1 MPQRAP
7 ARAPRG
13 VAALRTLLLV
23 LVALVLS
30 APGRAVAARL
40 DELPQQWRDDQGRAW
55 SFSGLQGQRVFLAM
69 AYTSCHRTCPTT
81 VNQLRQVQRL
91 LDQHGE
97 QASIVIV
104 GLDPDHDDPASWRH
118 YRSSHGLTRDNWHFL
133 TGTAQQ
139 ARQVAGALGV
149 GFWTYDTH
157 VMHDSRIVVF
167 DKRGLPSAT
176 IDPAKADWSS
186 LF

>member
-1 MPQRAP
+1 VPQDPR
-7 ARAPRG
+7 ARAQRSS
-13 VAALRTLLLV
+13 AALRALLFL
-23 LVALVLS
+23 LAAVALA
-30 APGRAVAARL
+30 APRPAVAARL
-40 DELPQQWRDDQGRAW
+40 EQLPQQWRDDQGRAW
-55 SFSGLQGQRVFLAM
+55 SFAGLQGRRVFLAM

-91 LDQHGE
+91 LDQHDE

-118 YRSSHGLTRDNWHFL
+118 YRASHGLERDNWYFL
-133 TGTAQQ
+133 TGTSEQT
-139 ARQVAGALGV
+139 RQLAHELGV

-167 DKRGLPSAT
+167 DKSGLLSAT
-176 IDPAKADWSS
+176 VDPAKADWSS

>member
-1 MPQRAP
+1 VPQHRRAG
-7 ARAPRG
+7 ARRG
-13 VAALRTLLLV
+13 GAAWRALPFLLATI
-23 LVALVLS
+23 ALVGPH
-30 APGRAVAARL
+30 AAVAARL
-40 DELPQQWRDDQGRAW
+40 DQLPQQWRDDQGRAW
-55 SFSGLQGQRVFLAM
+55 SFSELQGRRVFLAM

-139 ARQVAGALGV
+139 ARQVANTLGV

-167 DKRGLPSAT
+167 DKSGLLSAT
-176 IDPAKADWSS
+176 IDPAKADWSG